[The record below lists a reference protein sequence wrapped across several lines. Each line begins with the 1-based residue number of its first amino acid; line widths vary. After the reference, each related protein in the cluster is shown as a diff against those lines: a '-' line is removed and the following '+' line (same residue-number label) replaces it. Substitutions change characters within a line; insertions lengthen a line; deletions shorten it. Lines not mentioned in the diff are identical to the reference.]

1 MFAAQTPLGAQPDF
15 GPCYDTGDLQVES
28 RIRILFIYL
37 HFIYR
42 WQYIKTH
49 DLKVQLNCTAV
60 QIIRYMH
67 AN

>member
-1 MFAAQTPLGAQPDF
+1 MERERNNRHIFVSV
-15 GPCYDTGDLQVES
+15 LQGN
-28 RIRILFIYL
+28 LFIIYL

-49 DLKVQLNCTAV
+49 DLKVQLNCIAV